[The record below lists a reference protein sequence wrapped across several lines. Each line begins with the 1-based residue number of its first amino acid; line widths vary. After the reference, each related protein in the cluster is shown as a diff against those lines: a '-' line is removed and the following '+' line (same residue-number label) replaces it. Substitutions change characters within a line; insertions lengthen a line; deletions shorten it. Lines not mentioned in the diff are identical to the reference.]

1 MGADSWLSRQ
11 SNTRSI
17 TIGLV
22 VGALH
27 EKLGITMETIISKG
41 QLLFGV
47 AIAAYGVEN
56 IICAHLGPSIRGI
69 PWFPANAFWE
79 YVTGIA
85 LPAAGL
91 SIIIK
96 RMD

>member
-56 IICAHLGPSIRGI
+56 IICAHL

-96 RMD
+96 RMG